1 MLNNLLARFWNADT
15 AKCIVISL
23 LTTLLVLLLICQEF
37 PVASTNLTQFLDL
50 LTRCWEHGIWLGLSA
65 FALLM
70 LLAWF
75 VMGADFKLRN
85 KTELSIVVVLAL
97 LTVFPIAWS
106 LDIKPVQAKIVLKSL
121 LPIIDATTNN
131 QNLSALS
138 DNQAPISKPNKS
150 DFNLLSVVTPIVALF
165 LSLFPFLIAKTFR
178 EHIAELRAE
187 IKTASSIKIV
197 ALNSKG
203 YSYFNKLMVDRQ
215 HRRTGGFQPMVELF
229 EVYFEDDKKLLMHLE
244 AIENKNKTTLFQCS
258 ESRQYLTALQNY
270 YTDKNKESAD
280 DTYKAI
286 VSECKRLLN

>member
-1 MLNNLLARFWNADT
+1 MPNSLLARFWNANT
-15 AKCIVISL
+15 AKCIVVSL

-37 PVASTNLTQFLDL
+37 SVASTNLTQFWDS
-50 LTRCWEHGIWLGLSA
+50 LTRFWEHGIWLGVSV

-85 KTELSIVVVLAL
+85 KTELSIVVALAF
-97 LTVFPIAWS
+97 LTVFPITWS
-106 LDIKPVQAKIVLKSL
+106 LDVKPIDAKIVLKSL

-131 QNLSALS
+131 QNSALS
-138 DNQAPISKPNKS
+138 DTQAPILKSNKS

-215 HRRTGGFQPMVELF
+215 HQRTGGFQPMVELF

-244 AIENKNKTTLFQCS
+244 AIEDKKKTTLFQCS
-258 ESRQYLTALQNY
+258 ESRQYLSALQNY
-270 YTDKNKESAD
+270 YTDKNKETTD

-286 VSECKRLLN
+286 VSQCKRLLN